1 MILFT
6 FKNTFLGKLNMHS
19 IFKPENDTIYLKVLQ
34 QKIKICL
41 SIYSKKFK
49 VSYFFFGWFGQVT

>member
-1 MILFT
+1 
-6 FKNTFLGKLNMHS
+6 MHS

-41 SIYSKKFK
+41 SIYFKKFK